1 MSFPLT
7 ILARRPILHFTDA
20 TDLRTLY
27 DIAVD
32 WEVRLKVIGNPDNG
46 AYEWLIERRDQLV
59 HSDCGYGGADIALRD
74 GLLVY
79 FDDPSR
85 PVDVADLKRRA
96 VTVAIKPRG
105 SRS

>member
-7 ILARRPILHFTDA
+7 ILARKPILHYTDV

-32 WEVRLKVIGNPDNG
+32 WEVRVKVIGNPDNG
-46 AYEWLIERRDQLV
+46 SYEWLIERAGELL
-59 HSDCGYGGADIALRD
+59 HSDCGYGSADIALRD

-79 FDDPSR
+79 FDDLDH

-96 VTVAIKPRG
+96 VTVEIKPREC
-105 SRS
+105 RS